1 MKITQLIS
9 LPKDLQLIL
18 WGNFLWSLGAMSF
31 QFIWPIFIR
40 DLGGGA
46 REIGIISSI
55 MFLTVALSIIPGGIL
70 ADRYDRKKLILI
82 TWLIAAPAPL
92 IYIFA
97 DAWYHLIPGAI
108 LYCIFIGWP
117 ALEAYIAQ
125 AARRGEVTRAFTL
138 TYAGFAAGVV
148 LGPLL
153 GSVILQRFPINYLFI
168 LAFILFC
175 ASTIVFFFISPQ
187 RPLPKEENEQKES
200 LKTLQWQE
208 MRYLVCTRKLLPLI
222 SFLCLTALVI
232 SISRPFI
239 APFLQ
244 DRFTLHEA
252 VLLRIGAIIGVG
264 EFILAVLL
272 GWIGDRQQ
280 AWRALTLG
288 LIFVGIAALGLILT
302 PLLFGAFLAVFFF
315 GADRVS
321 GTLHRPVIYPLIQAK
336 TAGMGFALYLFLVSI
351 AQSIG
356 PLIGGFLYDLAPR
369 APFIL
374 TGALSI
380 FAAFVLVMKQET
392 RKNGQGLRSMEQVPT
407 IKEE

>member
-1 MKITQLIS
+1 MKITQLLS
-9 LPKDLQLIL
+9 LPRDLKLIF

-31 QFIWPIFIR
+31 HFIWPIFIR

-55 MFLTVALSIIPGGIL
+55 MFFTIALSIIPGGLL
-70 ADRYDRKKLILI
+70 ADRYDRKKLILV
-82 TWLIAAPAPL
+82 TWIIAAPAPL

-125 AARRGEVTRAFTL
+125 AARRGEVARAFTL

-153 GSVILQRFPINYLFI
+153 GSAILQRFPIDYLFVF
-168 LAFILFC
+168 AFILFC
-175 ASTIVFFFISPQ
+175 ASIIVFFFIAPQ
-187 RPLPKEENEQKES
+187 RPLPVEEDEQKLS
-200 LKTLQWQE
+200 FKTLRWQE
-208 MRYLVCTRKLLPLI
+208 IRLLVRTRKLVLPI
-222 SFLCLTALVI
+222 IFLCLTALVI

-244 DRFTLHEA
+244 DRFALHEA
-252 VLLRIGAIIGVG
+252 VLLRIGALIGAG
-264 EFILAVLL
+264 EFILAILL
-272 GWIGDRQQ
+272 GWIGDRWQ
-280 AWRALTLG
+280 AWRALTWG
-288 LIFVGIAALGLILT
+288 LIFVGIAALALIIT
-302 PLLFGAFLAVFFF
+302 PLLFGAFFAVFFF

-321 GTLHRPVIYPLIQAK
+321 GTLHRPVIYPLIPAK
-336 TAGMGFALYLFLVSI
+336 TAGMGFALYLFFASL

-356 PLIGGFLYDLAPR
+356 PLIGGFLYNISPR

-374 TGALSI
+374 TGVLSL
-380 FAAFVLVMKQET
+380 FAAFFIAMK
-392 RKNGQGLRSMEQVPT
+392 RDS
-407 IKEE
+407 